1 MVEQLVSQPRKF
13 VPKCLLGRSPSFDCH
28 SRCSAARPTGWDAM
42 GTVSLP
48 AGGDVVEVL
57 GLPILALIA
66 EKTFSSHSR
75 KQIALP
81 AGVKMKPVPF
91 SWLGGKRKQVCR

>member
-1 MVEQLVSQPRKF
+1 
-13 VPKCLLGRSPSFDCH
+13 
-28 SRCSAARPTGWDAM
+28 M

-91 SWLGGKRKQVCR
+91 PGWEGNASRFVGEDAGTRIMLAG